1 MSLLCSFGQVPL
13 QLFSFTSR
21 WHQQLKEKKPADT
34 WICHV
39 QSGASAKEGVT
50 QMTCYIWFLMEKIML
65 KV

>member
-1 MSLLCSFGQVPL
+1 MASAVKREEAC
-13 QLFSFTSR
+13 
-21 WHQQLKEKKPADT
+21 WHF
-34 WICHV
+34 CHV